1 MESSRPSLDDNAPL
15 AKQELSGRKL
25 VIGLLILGILAT
37 ALMFVYWEQHTRPF
51 RSLREAVGREFRHS
65 RPNVEG
71 GRSKGKG
78 PWILR
83 VSMSVDFPATE
94 EPERGQEIADRVLE
108 LVKQHVDRKDLERV
122 EVNLIQF
129 VPQELAKTKTYAWDA
144 DELARLEAHV
154 KQAE

>member
-1 MESSRPSLDDNAPL
+1 MLESSRPSLDVNEPL
-15 AKQELSGRKL
+15 PKRELSGRKL
-25 VIGLLILGILAT
+25 VFGLLMLGILAT

-94 EPERGQEIADRVLE
+94 EPERGQEIGDRVLE
-108 LVKQHVDRKDLERV
+108 LVKQHVDHKDLERV

-129 VPQELAKTKTYAWDA
+129 VPQELAKTKTYVWDA
-144 DELARLEAHV
+144 DELAQPGTRT
-154 KQAE
+154 K